1 MKSGG
6 QNLAAGLP
14 HDIRGLLPYQTPW
27 WHYALAGLAAV
38 VVAGLLAW
46 GIWYLLKKRRSKARE
61 ERPVDP
67 WDALESRLGV
77 MLPPGEFPRG
87 IVQENYFY
95 SLSLILREAVE
106 LKTGIRATDLTL
118 YELKNPLRRQLPF
131 REEDIEAVIHFLER
145 ADMVKFAGAPSQR
158 EEALGDHGRVKMWVR
173 ELRPRPQPV
182 GGDGSLSGG
191 SIFLSENRRTAEYRA
206 PVGNSAPEGTH
217 VPSEPSSPESSS
229 PGPSNSIASDKETSR
244 TGPSR
249 GRGMT

>member
-27 WHYALAGLAAV
+27 WHYALAGVAAFI
-38 VVAGLLAW
+38 VAGLLAW
-46 GIWYLLKKRRSKARE
+46 GIWYLLKKRRKKMRE

-87 IVQENYFY
+87 IIQENYFY

-106 LKTGIRATDLTL
+106 LRTGIRATDLTL

-131 REEDIEAVIHFLER
+131 KQEDIESVIHFLER
-145 ADMVKFAGAPSQR
+145 ADMVKFAEAPSQR
-158 EEALGDHGRVKMWVR
+158 EEALGDHERVRRWVR
-173 ELRPRPQPV
+173 ELRPRPEPMAA
-182 GGDGSLSGG
+182 DAALSGG
-191 SIFLSENRRTAEYRA
+191 AIFTGENRRTSEYLA
-206 PVGNSAPEGTH
+206 PKGDSAPEGTRL
-217 VPSEPSSPESSS
+217 PSEPSSAEPSSL
-229 PGPSNSIASDKETSR
+229 GASHVVSSDIDTTR
-244 TGPSR
+244 TDPSR
-249 GRGMT
+249 GRGET